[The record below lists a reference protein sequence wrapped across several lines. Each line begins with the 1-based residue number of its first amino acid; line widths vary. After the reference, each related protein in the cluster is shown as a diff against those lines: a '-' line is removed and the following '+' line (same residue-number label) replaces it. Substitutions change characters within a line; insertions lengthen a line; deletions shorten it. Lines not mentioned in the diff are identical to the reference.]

1 MSTDK
6 SIAAATSESSV
17 GSSNEVNLLVSIKPA
32 ENKGDL
38 ADLLDENSF
47 KLKIDSVPDLPL
59 QVGGSMENTDF
70 NNNNRSQ
77 IWFVFHQSSSCFLGT
92 AQ

>member
-1 MSTDK
+1 MSIDK
-6 SIAAATSESSV
+6 SVAAATSESSV

-47 KLKIDSVPDLPL
+47 KLKIDSVSDLPL